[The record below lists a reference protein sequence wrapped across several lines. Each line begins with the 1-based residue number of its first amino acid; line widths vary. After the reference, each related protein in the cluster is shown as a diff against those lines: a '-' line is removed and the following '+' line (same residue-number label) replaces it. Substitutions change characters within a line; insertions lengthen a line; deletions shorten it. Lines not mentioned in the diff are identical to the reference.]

1 MTKTILAAALVALTL
16 VVPVQARE
24 ITHAMGVTEVPD
36 APLRVAILTNEGT
49 EALLHIG
56 VVPVGAAQSWEGN
69 PFYPH
74 LSDMLVDT
82 VSLGTE
88 TAINLEVLASLKP
101 DLILGTKMRQEKI
114 YEQLSA
120 IAPTIMSETIGSP
133 WLDNYGFYGEAVGRG
148 DEAHAKVEAFK
159 ARAAQLGAAI
169 GDGIDDEISLVRF
182 APGRTRIYSDHS
194 FPGVVLDL
202 VGFKRPALQ
211 RSEETFVQ
219 IGKERIPEMG
229 GDRIF
234 YFAPDDDNAESLANL
249 DEWLNDPLFLQLDAS
264 KAGRVSR
271 VGELAWNL
279 GGGMYSAS
287 MMLDDLAEIYGVEP
301 PAQAD

>member
-1 MTKTILAAALVALTL
+1 MTNRLLATALLALALTI
-16 VVPVQARE
+16 PAQARE
-24 ITHAMGVTEVPD
+24 ITHAMGVTDVPD
-36 APLRVAILTNEGT
+36 APVRIAILTNEGT
-49 EALLHIG
+49 EALLHLG

-74 LSDMLVDT
+74 LTDKLVDT

-88 TAINLEVLASLKP
+88 TAINLEVLAALEP
-101 DLILGTKMRQEKI
+101 DLIIGTMVRQEKI

-120 IAPTIMSETIGSP
+120 IAPTVMSTTIGSA
-133 WLDNYGFYGEAVGRG
+133 WLDNYQFYGDVVGRG
-148 DEAHAKVEAFK
+148 DAAKANVAALQ
-159 ARAAQLGAAI
+159 ARGAELGAAI
-169 GDGIDDEISLVRF
+169 GDAINEEISLVRF

-202 VGFKRPALQ
+202 VGFQRPALQ
-211 RSEETFVQ
+211 RSAETFVQ
-219 IGKERIPEMG
+219 IGKERIPEMD

-249 DEWLNDPLFLQLDAS
+249 EEWLNDPLFLQLEAS
-264 KAGRVSR
+264 KAGKVAR

-279 GGGMYSAS
+279 GGGIYSAY
-287 MMLDDLAEIYGVEP
+287 MMLDDLAEIYGVTLP
-301 PAQAD
+301 PQAD